1 MTSENCWNVN
11 LTQVFLSSHI
21 TRSVRCW
28 SLFKAHESLLVY
40 QFLAFVKLGPFHIS
54 EKGFYLDK
62 FYVII
67 NILQVQL
74 DCCDLTNFGR
84 SGQIFKRTPIVSL
97 NFKTER
103 LYFVDTLLILEF
115 LSWLRT
121 MKPVSFIEQERKDQG
136 DKVVRLTSL
145 FIHTLKLTGTFRIF
159 FSISYQAFF
168 QLLSLYLFGKVNCLE
183 IWPWNTAYA
192 IGKGAKKRYYAE
204 IHV

>member
-1 MTSENCWNVN
+1 MTQSNHVTYEIGTLLLTCISWMISENCWNVN

-62 FYVII
+62 FHVII

-84 SGQIFKRTPIVSL
+84 SGQIFKRTAVVPFKNCTPYRNMPPAAGNGYSL
-97 NFKTER
+97 RRHNT
-103 LYFVDTLLILEF
+103 F
-115 LSWLRT
+115 LTYVPS
-121 MKPVSFIEQERKDQG
+121 
-136 DKVVRLTSL
+136 
-145 FIHTLKLTGTFRIF
+145 
-159 FSISYQAFF
+159 
-168 QLLSLYLFGKVNCLE
+168 
-183 IWPWNTAYA
+183 
-192 IGKGAKKRYYAE
+192 
-204 IHV
+204 